1 MLRVMPQPVS
11 RLKLA
16 VLASGRGSNFEALQ
30 NKKTYQNSNYN
41 VEKHQITY
49 DSST

>member
-1 MLRVMPQPVS
+1 MPQPVS

-30 NKKTYQNSNYN
+30 KEIENHALPAVIRVVISDR
-41 VEKHQITY
+41 EK
-49 DSST
+49 SPVLE